1 MDNKTTIFLLF
12 LLNFGIGSAQNNQP
26 IHLKECLRIGI
37 EKNYGIQIARNEEE
51 ISRNNNTLGNAGF
64 LPSIDLSG
72 GASSTDKKVK
82 RVSEGEEEET
92 FHNVN
97 DKGINAE
104 IGLTWTIFDGMKM
117 QASRS
122 KLRELETI
130 GQLNTRISIEG
141 LMSEIVVAYNNH
153 IFQLQKLRNME
164 ASVNLSKERVR
175 IVKARY
181 QIGAMSHLELKQA
194 QVDLNSDMSKYI
206 AQKEALNH
214 ATVNLN
220 KLLTNEPVDAPLT
233 LTDSIISLLPNM
245 DLETLRREV
254 EQSNADLLLAASNR
268 RLTKQELRII
278 RSEYYPYL
286 RVNAGYGYDK
296 SLSEINSTKETQ
308 KLGFDY
314 GVTIGM
320 NLYNGFDT
328 RRKARNSRIGIDNA
342 ELAEKNIRLE
352 LDALLSSLYL
362 SYTNNLELKEME
374 QQNLV
379 IAQEYYDTAIDKYK
393 LGSLSGLEL
402 REAQVSL
409 LDAEERLL
417 LSEYN
422 IKLCEVSLKQIS
434 GKIGEYLEE

>member
-1 MDNKTTIFLLF
+1 
-12 LLNFGIGSAQNNQP
+12 
-26 IHLKECLRIGI
+26 
-37 EKNYGIQIARNEEE
+37 
-51 ISRNNNTLGNAGF
+51 
-64 LPSIDLSG
+64 
-72 GASSTDKKVK
+72 
-82 RVSEGEEEET
+82 
-92 FHNVN
+92 
-97 DKGINAE
+97 
-104 IGLTWTIFDGMKM
+104 
-117 QASRS
+117 
-122 KLRELETI
+122 
-130 GQLNTRISIEG
+130 
-141 LMSEIVVAYNNH
+141 
-153 IFQLQKLRNME
+153 
-164 ASVNLSKERVR
+164 
-175 IVKARY
+175 
-181 QIGAMSHLELKQA
+181 
-194 QVDLNSDMSKYI
+194 
-206 AQKEALNH
+206 
-214 ATVNLN
+214 
-220 KLLTNEPVDAPLT
+220 
-233 LTDSIISLLPNM
+233 M